1 MYRILFRLR
10 AANKSLG
17 LADEEEY
24 DEELSYLSPRSN
36 QSKNYNINV
45 VQMKGI
51 QINATVN
58 AIDKRRGCGEEWLSG

>member
-1 MYRILFRLR
+1 MYRVLFRLR

-17 LADEEEY
+17 RVDEEEH
-24 DEELSYLSPRSN
+24 DEELSYLFPRSN

-45 VQMKGI
+45 VQMKRI

-58 AIDKRRGCGEEWLSG
+58 AIDKRRGSGEEWKSA